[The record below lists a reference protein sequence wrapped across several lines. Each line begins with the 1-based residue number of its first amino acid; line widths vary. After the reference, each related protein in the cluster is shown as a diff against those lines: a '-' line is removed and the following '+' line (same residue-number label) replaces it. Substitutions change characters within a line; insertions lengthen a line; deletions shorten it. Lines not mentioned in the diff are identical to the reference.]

1 VVRKQLYIDD
11 RQERALKRKAKALG
25 ISEAE
30 LVRQALDRALEDR
43 TRVRPGRLQAL
54 AAFLERAA
62 KSAASGHRLARRVRR
77 EELYEERE
85 ARLARR

>member
-1 VVRKQLYIDD
+1 MIRKQLYIDD

-30 LVRQALDRALEDR
+30 LVRQALDRVLDDR
-43 TRVRPGRLQAL
+43 TRARPGRLQAL
-54 AAFLERAA
+54 AAFLDRAEQ
-62 KSAASGHRLARRVRR
+62 SAAGGHRLGRRVPR

-85 ARLARR
+85 ARLVRR